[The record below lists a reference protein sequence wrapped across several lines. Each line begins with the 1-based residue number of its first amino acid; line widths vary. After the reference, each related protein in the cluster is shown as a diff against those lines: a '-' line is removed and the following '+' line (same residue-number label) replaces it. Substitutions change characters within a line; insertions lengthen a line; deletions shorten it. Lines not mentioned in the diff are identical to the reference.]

1 MHVKLVA
8 ATARRE
14 GFTSTTAR
22 LIPVLTVLTD
32 DVEFVVRQHVAL
44 QVPEVAEVCASW
56 GEAGYSKILDDI
68 LPLLSRL
75 LFDSNSQARAAAC
88 HTRGRGRALAQRRHA
103 QVRIAAADSLVVA
116 ANLVRPEDQGQ
127 HVLTIVLQM
136 AHEQEQEE
144 LRMLASR
151 LLLELAPTL
160 GDPLSRQFVGPEIA
174 SLAQDPMFRV
184 RKSVALN
191 VHHLCRAASDDLL
204 HGKLLP
210 MLHDLAHDD
219 IWGVRK
225 ACAECLVNV
234 AEGALPPSPR
244 VPGRQDTGPT
254 LAHAPLPLP

>member
-1 MHVKLVA
+1 M
-8 ATARRE
+8 
-14 GFTSTTAR
+14 
-22 LIPVLTVLTD
+22 
-32 DVEFVVRQHVAL
+32 
-44 QVPEVAEVCASW
+44 
-56 GEAGYSKILDDI
+56 
-68 LPLLSRL
+68 
-75 LFDSNSQARAAAC
+75 
-88 HTRGRGRALAQRRHA
+88 
-103 QVRIAAADSLVVA
+103 VA

-210 MLHDLAHDD
+210 MLHDLARDD

-234 AEGALPPSPR
+234 AEGA
-244 VPGRQDTGPT
+244 T
-254 LAHAPLPLP
+254 LQLLLLTCLPLTGTSDALTHPSLPFPQLSTWAPARACCCPCSRPSAPTAASGCGTQRTRIWASSS